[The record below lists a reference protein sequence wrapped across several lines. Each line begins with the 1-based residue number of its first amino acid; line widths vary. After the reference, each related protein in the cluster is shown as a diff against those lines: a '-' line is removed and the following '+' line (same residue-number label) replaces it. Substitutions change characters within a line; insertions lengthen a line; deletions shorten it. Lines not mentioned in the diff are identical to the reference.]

1 MNLKN
6 IANEINS
13 IIEEKRKKIKL
24 EFIED
29 GHIYYMEDQDGVV
42 RSDFPSVSHVLEQF
56 FTPFNADEKALQMC
70 NGDVN
75 EKIKLIEKW
84 EYAGTYAS
92 NKGSR
97 VHYELEKYAISKALR
112 NKDIRMP
119 IFECDAQQI
128 VDSNN
133 MILAGKQFIDLMF
146 SRGCELIDTEMVLGS
161 KELKY
166 VGQADNFWLSYNKN
180 KTDFGIIITDH
191 KTNKVKNMEPQRYN
205 DFLHEPFSDWISYA
219 LTHYYIQ
226 LSLYLRLFKDML
238 NGTKYENIQI
248 LGGILNSVRD
258 DATFVE
264 YRVPRVFIDKI
275 SNMDLSHY
283 VSKK

>member
-6 IANEINS
+6 IANEINN

-275 SNMDLSHY
+275 NNMDLSYY